1 MRVVV
6 FGASGGIGRQL
17 VEQGVAAGHDVVAVK
32 RASSAVTFADRPNLE
47 VVEADVMQPAEVEP
61 IVRGADA
68 VLSAVGPRDGSTPTT
83 VCRDSAASILTAMDA
98 SGVKRFEAVSGSGPY
113 SDGCGVVM
121 RAVKPLARR
130 FLRHTFD
137 DMVAMDDEL
146 AHSDVEWTSVRP
158 PRLTDKPGTGHY
170 RVSRDRDFR
179 FGVTVA
185 RADVAHFM
193 LAIIDDPAM
202 YRAACYVAN

>member
-68 VLSAVGPRDGSTPTT
+68 VLSAVGPRDGRAPST
-83 VCRDSAASILTAMDA
+83 VCRDSAASILTAMAA
-98 SGVKRFEAVSGSGPY
+98 SGVQRFEAVSGSGPY
-113 SDGCGVVM
+113 PEGSGVVM
-121 RAVKPLARR
+121 RAAKPMARR

-158 PRLTDKPGTGHY
+158 PRLTDKAGTGRY
-170 RVSRDRDFR
+170 RTSRDHDLR
-179 FGVTVA
+179 FAVTVA
-185 RADVAHFM
+185 RADVAHYM
-193 LAIIDDPAM
+193 LSILDDRST